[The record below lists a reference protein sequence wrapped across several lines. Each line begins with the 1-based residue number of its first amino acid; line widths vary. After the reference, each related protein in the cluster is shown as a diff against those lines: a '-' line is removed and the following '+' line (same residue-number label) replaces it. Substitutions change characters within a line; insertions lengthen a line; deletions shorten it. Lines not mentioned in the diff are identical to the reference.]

1 MVSSVIESTEIKV
14 NEAHQISLEEW
25 MQNPPDNM
33 EWVDGQLVEK
43 NGMTLKHSRIQAKLA
58 TYWRNH
64 KDSSGQGGEA
74 EGVTTSSARRLY
86 QCHSPQT
93 PLKKWQ
99 FIMPYSH

>member
-1 MVSSVIESTEIKV
+1 MAVRNQGTK
-14 NEAHQISLEEW
+14 
-25 MQNPPDNM
+25 
-33 EWVDGQLVEK
+33 
-43 NGMTLKHSRIQAKLA
+43 TLKQELEKGSTKALVVPQVGNPEVGHQYR
-58 TYWRNH
+58 TP
-64 KDSSGQGGEA
+64 